1 MKLTFKRQLTC
12 FKTVIKPKG
21 RLFKKKHS
29 LTSAVNIEDLYY
41 PFLDNIDSKYEFD
54 LWIATMF

>member
-54 LWIATMF
+54 L